1 MEYNNCTTSDNFSDS
16 ESSSYT
22 NELTNHENDE
32 RLKKIDKF
40 KRKIIELENTSIMK
54 EAKKSKTRK
63 GSSNQNQTV
72 TDKIIIE
79 DEFFNSNKST
89 KLTINKIKRS
99 SNKSQPPV
107 SEEDTEEDTEFS
119 SDEPKQVI
127 IIQIRIYMGFF

>member
-32 RLKKIDKF
+32 RLKKIDKL
-40 KRKIIELENTSIMK
+40 KRKIAELENTSIMK

-72 TDKIIIE
+72 TDKAKGSSNQTIITE
-79 DEFFNSNKST
+79 DESFNSNKST

-107 SEEDTEEDTEFS
+107 LE
-119 SDEPKQVI
+119 
-127 IIQIRIYMGFF
+127 